1 MVIKELE
8 TKIMTKKRFSKA
20 VEEIVLKQ
28 STTYID
34 AITYVVE
41 ERGMDYSNIKK
52 LLSESLLAKLTAEA
66 SAKRLIDVDSGNTL
80 PL

>member
-1 MVIKELE
+1 MIKELE

-20 VEEIVLKQ
+20 VEEIVVKQ
-28 STTYID
+28 GMTYID

-41 ERGMDYSNIKK
+41 ERGMDYANIKK
-52 LLSESLLAKLTAEA
+52 LLSDSLLAKLTAEA
-66 SAKRLIDVDSGNTL
+66 AAKRLINVESGNTL

>member
-1 MVIKELE
+1 MKELE

-20 VEEIVLKQ
+20 VEDIVLKHNM
-28 STTYID
+28 TYLD

-41 ERGMDYSNIKK
+41 QRGMDYTNVKK
-52 LLSESLLAKLTAEA
+52 LLSDSLLAKLTAEA
-66 SAKRLIDVDSGNTL
+66 AAKRLIDVESGNTL

>member
-1 MVIKELE
+1 MIQELE

-20 VEEIVLKQ
+20 VEEIVHKQ

-66 SAKRLIDVDSGNTL
+66 SSKRLINVDSGNTL

>member
-80 PL
+80 PV

>member
-1 MVIKELE
+1 MMKELE

-28 STTYID
+28 ETTYID
-34 AITYVVE
+34 AITFVVE
-41 ERGMDYSNIKK
+41 ERGMDYVNIKK
-52 LLSESLLAKLTAEA
+52 LLSDSLLAKLTAEA
-66 SAKRLIDVDSGNTL
+66 AAKRLITVESGNTL

>member
-1 MVIKELE
+1 MKELE

-28 STTYID
+28 ETTYID
-34 AITYVVE
+34 AITFVVE
-41 ERGMDYSNIKK
+41 ERGMDYVNIKK
-52 LLSESLLAKLTAEA
+52 LLSDSLLAKLTAEA
-66 SAKRLIDVDSGNTL
+66 AAKRLITVESGNTL

>member
-1 MVIKELE
+1 MIQELE

-20 VEEIVLKQ
+20 VEEIVHKQ

-66 SAKRLIDVDSGNTL
+66 SAKRLINVDSGNTL